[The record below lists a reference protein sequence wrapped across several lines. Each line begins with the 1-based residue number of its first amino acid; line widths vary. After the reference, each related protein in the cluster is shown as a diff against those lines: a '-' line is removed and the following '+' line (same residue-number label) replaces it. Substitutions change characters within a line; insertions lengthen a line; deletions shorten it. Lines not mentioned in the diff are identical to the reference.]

1 MLLRRL
7 GVILLGNM
15 LAQKGANL
23 LGNIPAQKGAKRG
36 ETNIPGRGD
45 GFI

>member
-36 ETNIPGRGD
+36 ETNIPGRGT
-45 GFI
+45 I